1 LNVYILGYHEP
12 SLCGVPVI

>member
-1 LNVYILGYHEP
+1 VYILGYHEP